1 MKYFLFRHDY
11 EQYFLAQDP
20 QPSSEIFEKNEPITI
35 LTEERKSNQTLTM
48 LDKLIEGHFKSEV
61 VLVLSFL
68 LLLTFIRLFLSCCN
82 SFEFYI
88 GL

>member
-20 QPSSEIFEKNEPITI
+20 QPSSEIFEKNEPIS
-35 LTEERKSNQTLTM
+35 EERKSNQTLTLTM